1 MRVVRA
7 RALHDAAVRGGGVQ
21 EGRVVGAQVRR
32 AFDEV
37 ALLQAAAQGRAV
49 DQRRLVEVSAGSKVR
64 RGMSAGEAEVAVLQ
78 SVLLIGGR
86 E

>member
-7 RALHDAAVRGGGVQ
+7 RALHDAAVYGGGVQ

-37 ALLQAAAQGRAV
+37 ALLQAAAQGRSV
-49 DQRRLVEVSAGSKVR
+49 DQRRLVEVSAG
-64 RGMSAGEAEVAVLQ
+64 
-78 SVLLIGGR
+78 
-86 E
+86 